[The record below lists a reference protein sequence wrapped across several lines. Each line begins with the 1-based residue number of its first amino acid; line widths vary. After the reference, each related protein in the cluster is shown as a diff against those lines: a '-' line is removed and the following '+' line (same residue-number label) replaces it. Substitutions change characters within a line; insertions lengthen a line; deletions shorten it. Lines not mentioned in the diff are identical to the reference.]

1 MKNLVFLNAPL
12 WINQRE
18 KVSLNRPLVKRK
30 LCGTVS
36 LLKTRLRQ
44 GNIMGSLETAQAK
57 YDMAKARLQ
66 RIKNREA
73 SNVRKMETR
82 RKIILGAMLIAD
94 IKRSPELRAKVM
106 EQLRSLP
113 RDFDR
118 KLFENWDVENG

>member
-1 MKNLVFLNAPL
+1 
-12 WINQRE
+12 
-18 KVSLNRPLVKRK
+18 
-30 LCGTVS
+30 
-36 LLKTRLRQ
+36 
-44 GNIMGSLETAQAK
+44 MGSLETAQAK